1 MDKTRIIHFVQKAG
15 GHFYTEML
23 ASKPAQKREGVSF
36 TIEQLLEFAEMIAK
50 YKREPLTDEQIE
62 KIYRAVD
69 GNEFPIDFCREIEFA
84 HGIKG
89 E

>member
-50 YKREPLTDEQIE
+50 HKALNSSSGCSCGQQQTE
-62 KIYRAVD
+62 
-69 GNEFPIDFCREIEFA
+69 
-84 HGIKG
+84 
-89 E
+89 